1 MNLSKTMS
9 IEEALEKNYPIHVVY
24 EYDTKEIVGWYAFGE
39 KLAQLEASDRCAKN
53 GPDTYDYAKWEHYVN
68 IRDRFEQH
76 KRQLEEIE
84 RRL

>member
-53 GPDTYDYAKWEHYVN
+53 GPDTYNYAKWERYAF
-68 IRDRFEQH
+68 IRDKHEKH
-76 KRQLEEIE
+76 LRQLEEIE
-84 RRL
+84 SRL